1 MTCLNLPRRGGH
13 PSTFILHPFSARTS
27 ASVGAL
33 LVSAVLALSAN
44 SVRADVRAQVVSVHD
59 GDTLTV
65 LIEHR
70 QVRVRLTEI
79 DAPELGQ
86 PFGTR
91 ARQSLSEL
99 CFGKTATL
107 DVRGHDRYRRTLAQV
122 TCSGTDANTEQ
133 VRRGLAWTYAR
144 YTKSDSPLFA
154 IQQTARIEHRGLW
167 SDPAPTAPWK
177 WRRRD
182 R

>member
-1 MTCLNLPRRGGH
+1 MNRATPDRIRL
-13 PSTFILHPFSARTS
+13 ILLILLLILAVSPAFADTLAR
-27 ASVGAL
+27 
-33 LVSAVLALSAN
+33 
-44 SVRADVRAQVVSVHD
+44 VVSVHD

-70 QVRVRLTEI
+70 QVKVRLTEI

-107 DVRGHDRYRRTLAQV
+107 DVRGHDRYRRALAQV
-122 TCSGTDANTEQ
+122 TCSGTDANAEQ

-144 YTKSDSPLFA
+144 YTKADSPLFA
-154 IQQTARIEHRGLW
+154 IQQTARTEHRGLW
-167 SDPAPTAPWK
+167 SDPAPMAPWE
-177 WRRRD
+177 WRRGGHRQSGS
-182 R
+182 

>member
-1 MTCLNLPRRGGH
+1 MNRATPDRIRL
-13 PSTFILHPFSARTS
+13 ILLILLLILAVSPAFADTQAR
-27 ASVGAL
+27 
-33 LVSAVLALSAN
+33 
-44 SVRADVRAQVVSVHD
+44 VVSVHD

-70 QVRVRLTEI
+70 QVKVRLTEI

-86 PFGTR
+86 PFGTK

-122 TCSGTDANTEQ
+122 TCSGTDANAEQ

-144 YTKSDSPLFA
+144 YTKADSPLFA
-154 IQQTARIEHRGLW
+154 IQQAARTEHRGLW
-167 SDPAPTAPWK
+167 SDPAPMAPWE
-177 WRRRD
+177 WRRGGHRQSGS
-182 R
+182 